1 MNLKLEHNEMQNTVY
16 TNSNHSAY
24 LALVW
29 VTVSARVRAVSP
41 NVTVSTETQPVSTFE
56 LTSLELK

>member
-16 TNSNHSAY
+16 TNSSHSAY

-29 VTVSARVRAVSP
+29 VMVITRVRAVSP
-41 NVTVSTETQPVSTFE
+41 NVTVATETQPVSKFE
-56 LTSLELK
+56 LTSLV